1 MRTLR
6 TTAFL
11 GILLASAGARAQTYY
26 NGDAQDAVNPM
37 YGSVQYQF
45 GIPIG
50 NTYNYISDVEWRG
63 IGADLNWFVKPTI
76 SIGLALGWNVF
87 YQSTNKVINYI
98 PGQTNAGFAI
108 SGQQDRSFNF
118 WPILADFRFL
128 PKLKTGMRP
137 FLGLGVG
144 AYITTQQL
152 GIGLYSYST
161 TQCQFGLAPE
171 LGVIIPIDS
180 GVGVQL
186 STRYNM
192 AFQSGTIPFEQWL
205 GIYLGIVWGQG
216 L

>member
-6 TTAFL
+6 TSAFL
-11 GILLASAGARAQTYY
+11 AVLLASSAVRAQTYFS
-26 NGDAQDAVNPM
+26 QDASSTSPF

-63 IGADLNWFVKPTI
+63 IGVDLDWMVMPSI

-87 YQSTNKVINYI
+87 YQPTNKVINYL
-98 PGQTNAGFAI
+98 PGQQNAGFAI

-118 WPILADFRFL
+118 FPILADFRWL
-128 PKLKTGMRP
+128 PKLKTVRP

-144 AYITTQQL
+144 AYVTTQQL

-161 TQCQFGLAPE
+161 TQCQFGVAPE
-171 LGVIIPIDS
+171 LGAIIPVDA
-180 GVGVQL
+180 GVGVQI

-192 AFQSGTIPFEQWL
+192 AFKSGTIQFQQWL

-216 L
+216 I